1 MLARHFKI
9 YTLTILYEGK
19 SGFFYYI
26 YIYFFLF
33 TPIRYIVIVDEP
45 AAPQKR
51 ISSWTHHLE
60 YACHNIINY
69 ILRFMCIL
77 FQHTVLY

>member
-19 SGFFYYI
+19 SGIFII

-33 TPIRYIVIVDEP
+33 TPIRYIVIVEP
-45 AAPQKR
+45 TAPQNESR
-51 ISSWTHHLE
+51 HGP
-60 YACHNIINY
+60 II
-69 ILRFMCIL
+69 
-77 FQHTVLY
+77 